1 MKIVSKFKDYYDSM
15 RAQDLDK
22 EPFYLRETRVFELN
36 AMDDD
41 QRFEADRLNAALM
54 PRINGIERGVLG
66 FCGRLFPLYIVGPH
80 VCYDQESLVEAA
92 AHTAVRDDDF
102 GYYALEITPIVA
114 ELGPEWGYMRRRI
127 DDGPFIRFR
136 APVVWRRETELVT
149 NPILKAL
156 HFQTQVD
163 VYSAWQELSM
173 FLGNN
178 MVSASTVPPRP
189 ISDAERAETKGFDK
203 KTSFRNQKNR
213 PKSHRGD
220 W

>member
-1 MKIVSKFKDYYDSM
+1 MKIVSKFKDYYDAM
-15 RAQDLDK
+15 RSQDLDK
-22 EPFYLRETRVFELN
+22 EPFYLRETKTFEL
-36 AMDDD
+36 AKMDDA
-41 QRFEADRLNAALM
+41 QRFEADRLMAAMM
-54 PRINGIERGVLG
+54 PRITGIERGVIG
-66 FCGRLFPLYIVGPH
+66 FCGRLFPLYIVGSH
-80 VCYDQESLVEAA
+80 VCFHQAALVAA
-92 AHTAVRDDDF
+92 TDEGVFVDDW
-102 GYYALEITPIVA
+102 GYPVHGVA
-114 ELGPEWGYMRRRI
+114 RAIEDLGPEWGYMRQRI
-127 DDGPFIRFR
+127 DDAPFIAFR
-136 APVVWRRETELVT
+136 APVLWRRDRELVA

-156 HFQTQVD
+156 QFQTQVD